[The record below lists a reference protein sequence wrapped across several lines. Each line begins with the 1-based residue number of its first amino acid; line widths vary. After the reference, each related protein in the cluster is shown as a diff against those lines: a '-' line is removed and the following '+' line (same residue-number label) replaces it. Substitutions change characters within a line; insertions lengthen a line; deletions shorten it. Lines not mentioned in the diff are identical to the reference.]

1 MGSETLHLLT
11 GGFCTELP
19 LLRLTGALK
28 YNFEMVG
35 DILRLIVF
43 VHNSALD
50 HVVTSHEET
59 KMESKLT
66 FAVSLWESQVL
77 NFLT

>member
-11 GGFCTELP
+11 VGFCTELP
-19 LLRLTGALK
+19 VLRLSGALK

-43 VHNSALD
+43 VHNAALD

-59 KMESKLT
+59 KLESKLT

>member
-1 MGSETLHLLT
+1 MV
-11 GGFCTELP
+11 GFCTELP
-19 LLRLTGALK
+19 LLRLTAALK
-28 YNFEMVG
+28 YDFEMVG
-35 DILRLIVF
+35 GILRLIVF

-50 HVVTSHEET
+50 HVVPSHEET
-59 KMESKLT
+59 TLESKLT